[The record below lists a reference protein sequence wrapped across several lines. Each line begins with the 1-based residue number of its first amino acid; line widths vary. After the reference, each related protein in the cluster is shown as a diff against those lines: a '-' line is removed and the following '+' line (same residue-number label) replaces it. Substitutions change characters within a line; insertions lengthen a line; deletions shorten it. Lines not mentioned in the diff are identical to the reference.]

1 MRGIH
6 TYSSPPMVVVDVH
19 RIDPE
24 EAPEGNLFRAYVEIE
39 QAKSRADLARV
50 AARLSARLT
59 ELEDTEDLEDRE
71 GLESAFMD
79 LVREVV
85 ARLKPGDTVPD
96 LGENLA
102 EAAVRLIDSETH

>member
-19 RIDPE
+19 RINPE

-50 AARLSARLT
+50 AKRLSARLT
-59 ELEDTEDLEDRE
+59 ELEDTEGLEDRK
-71 GLESAFMD
+71 GLESAFLD
-79 LVREVV
+79 LVREVL
-85 ARLKPGDTVPD
+85 ARLEPGDTAPD
-96 LGENLA
+96 LGDGLA
-102 EAAVRLIDSETH
+102 EAAVRLIESEPH

>member
-50 AARLSARLT
+50 AKRLSARLT
-59 ELEDTEDLEDRE
+59 ELEDTEDLEDRK
-71 GLESAFMD
+71 GLESAFLD
-79 LVREVV
+79 LVREVL
-85 ARLKPGDTVPD
+85 ARLAPGETAPD
-96 LGENLA
+96 LGDSLA
-102 EAAVRLIDSETH
+102 EAAVRLIESEPH